1 NLCLDPH
8 CPRQK
13 GEPRSQCLHAGKRG
27 DA

>member
-1 NLCLDPH
+1 LDPH

-13 GEPRSQCLHAGKRG
+13 GDPRSQCLHAGKRG